1 MVNLEKVDQ
10 LLERCSEEEE
20 TEYISLLQEIQD
32 EFRYLPKEALQR
44 ISEKLQIPMSQLYS
58 MATFYKS
65 FNLEPRGEC
74 EICVCMGTACHV
86 RGAPRILER
95 LSYRL
100 GIGPGETTPDK
111 KYTLETVNCLGTCAI
126 GPLATINGEYHG
138 HLTAAKADKLVNG
151 AGEENEEDQ

>member
-1 MVNLEKVDQ
+1 MVDLQKVDHII
-10 LLERCSEEEE
+10 ERGLKSEE

-32 EFRYLPKEALQR
+32 EFRYLPKKALQR
-44 ISEKLQIPMSQLYS
+44 VSEKCSIPMSQLYS
-58 MATFYKS
+58 MATFYRS

-86 RGAPRILER
+86 RGAQRILDR

-126 GPLATINGEYHG
+126 GPLVTINGNYFG
-138 HLTAAKADKLVNG
+138 HLTTAKADRLVGG
-151 AGEENEEDQ
+151 AGEENEED